1 MSETNKYFMF
11 VCFLA
16 AKVRIKCQS
25 PTLASVFLARKEMN
39 ESTRLVSSKEIRRVQ
54 DSICLMFVPIRNAVL
69 P

>member
-1 MSETNKYFMF
+1 MS
-11 VCFLA
+11 L
-16 AKVRIKCQS
+16 
-25 PTLASVFLARKEMN
+25 FLARKEMN